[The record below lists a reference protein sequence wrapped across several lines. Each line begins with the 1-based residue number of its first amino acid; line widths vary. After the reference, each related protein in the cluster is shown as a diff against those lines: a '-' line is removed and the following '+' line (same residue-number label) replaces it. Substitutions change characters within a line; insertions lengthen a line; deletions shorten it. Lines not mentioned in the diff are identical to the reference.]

1 MNGIEAKRVE
11 RRYKRRLTELD
22 SLCSRQIVILWKKH
36 DSLKG
41 AKSTH
46 IKKGIIGKIVGIE
59 WVLNTLSNLQHKE
72 EREMEQHEAR
82 KY

>member
-22 SLCSRQIVILWKKH
+22 SICSKQISLLWKKH
-36 DSLKG
+36 DGLRGSKEGHEKTRLM
-41 AKSTH
+41 
-46 IKKGIIGKIVGIE
+46 GKIVGIE
-59 WVLNTLSNLQHKE
+59 WVLNTLSNLEHKE
-72 EREMEQHEAR
+72 EREMDQHEAR